1 MNYYYIQYYLI
12 VMFHTIFGSEKG
24 CGGWMDGRWKE
35 RKGNGGLVENGLM
48 DGQRT
53 EGESIYRT
61 GCVEKY

>member
-1 MNYYYIQYYLI
+1 
-12 VMFHTIFGSEKG
+12 MFHTIFGSEKG